1 MTRRSTPIRILRS
14 TGAATLSQAWR
25 TLVVFGVHLVLRH
38 LVSADDWGLWD
49 WSQAVFLVLGAARDL
64 GLPGH
69 TLRVK
74 PRPFGNLLL
83 VQATWGPTLA
93 LLVFA
98 GAPILAR
105 GFADAGP
112 TLVWI
117 LRAMCLFLLLEGLA
131 QVPLMYF
138 EGELEIGRA
147 LLPEMA
153 RNLVLAVTSI
163 GLAVLGFGIWSL
175 VLGHLAA
182 SAVNAV
188 LLWARAWGRIPL
200 TWLRGQTPRLL
211 RAGAGLGV
219 IWLLALG
226 VKYVDPLILAL
237 RFETEVVGTYGFAYW
252 IAFLATT
259 LMLHPVGRAVYPAL
273 VGFAR
278 EPERAFETYRLATV
292 FLLAL
297 EVPAALFLFLNA
309 DLVVLLLGG
318 EEWHGAPAFL
328 RLLCFVPL
336 IDPLS
341 RFAGDLFVSRHRE
354 RLWML
359 ATLTTLVSLTTAG
372 LVLTGVLGARG
383 MAFANYLPLGSLLV
397 AWGLH
402 RTAARP
408 FRRLLGDLAFLYL
421 LPVPLFAAAGWLGAG
436 EPGLRFGLSLAAAA
450 LAFGLYAR
458 RFGRAF
464 VTFFRA
470 GDVEPEVDTEE
481 GRPE

>member
-1 MTRRSTPIRILRS
+1 MSSQSTPARILRS
-14 TGAATLSQAWR
+14 TGAATLSQLWR
-25 TLVVFGVHLVLRH
+25 TVVVFAVHLVLRH
-38 LVSADDWGLWD
+38 LVPADDWGLWD
-49 WSQAVFLVLGAARDL
+49 WSQAVFLVLGAVRDL

-69 TLRVK
+69 TLRTK

-98 GAPILAR
+98 AAPLLAR
-105 GFADAGP
+105 GFSAADP

-163 GLAVLGFGIWSL
+163 SLALLGFGIWSL

-182 SAVNAV
+182 SAVNAA

-200 TWLRGQTPRLL
+200 TWLRGQTPRLI
-211 RAGAGLGV
+211 RAGAGLGAV
-219 IWLLALG
+219 WLLALG
-226 VKYVDPLILAL
+226 VKYVDTLVLAL
-237 RFETEVVGTYGFAYW
+237 RFESEIVGTYGFAYW

-259 LMLHPVGRAVYPAL
+259 LMVHPVGRALYPAL
-273 VGFAR
+273 VGFAGD
-278 EPERAFETYRLATV
+278 PERAFETYRLATV
-292 FLLAL
+292 LLLAL

-309 DLVVLLLGG
+309 DLVVFLLGG
-318 EEWHGAPAFL
+318 EDWQGAPEFL

-336 IDPLS
+336 VDPLS

-354 RLWML
+354 RLWIV
-359 ATLTTLVSLTTAG
+359 AISITLVSLTTAG
-372 LVLTGVLGARG
+372 LVLTGGLGARG

-402 RTAARP
+402 RTAARS
-408 FRRLLGDLAFLYL
+408 FRRLLADLARVYL
-421 LPVPLFAAAGWLGAG
+421 LPVPLFAAVAWLGAG
-436 EPGLRFGLSLAAAA
+436 EPALRFGLSLIAAAV
-450 LAFGLYAR
+450 AFGLYAR
-458 RFGRAF
+458 LFGRAF
-464 VTFFRA
+464 VTFFRTGETA
-470 GDVEPEVDTEE
+470 SGKRLE
-481 GRPE
+481 GG